1 MRISQLSDRAG
12 LPVGTVKFYLRTGLL
27 HHGFATSATQA
38 LYDDTHLERLRLV
51 RALLE
56 VGRLSHADIQR
67 VLNALGQAG
76 DEPLDAIE
84 TFGRA
89 AAPLIDGIDEEDL
102 AAARSVTA
110 ELGWQISPDS
120 PHLPD
125 LARCLAALHSVGVA
139 PSRERVRTYAEAASH
154 VARHDLQAVADSDE
168 RSRPV
173 EAVMG
178 ATLYDNFFSS
188 LHRLAVENQVSRQ
201 RSRVP
206 APRVSVPSA

>member
-27 HHGFATSATQA
+27 HHGHATSATQA
-38 LYDDTHLERLRLV
+38 LYDESHLERLRLV

-67 VLNALGQAG
+67 VLGALARAG

-89 AAPLIDGIDEEDL
+89 AAPVSDGTSEEEL
-102 AAARSVTA
+102 AVARSITA
-110 ELGWQISPDS
+110 DLGWQVAPDS
-120 PHLPD
+120 PHLPE
-125 LARCLAALHSVGVA
+125 LARCLAALDSVGVA
-139 PSRERVRTYAEAASH
+139 PTRERVRTYAEAASH
-154 VARHDLQAVADSDE
+154 VARHDLQAVTESDE
-168 RSRPV
+168 RSRPL

-188 LHRLAVENQVSRQ
+188 LHRLAVENQVARQ